1 MELTTTVAQGGLH
14 RKVKN
19 QREHLNNKDD
29 PIGEGTW
36 QQRGGRRRAPT
47 TLPTG
52 QRVSCHGAGL
62 CSQSVMHC

>member
-36 QQRGGRRRAPT
+36 RQQGGRRQHSLLARE
-47 TLPTG
+47 
-52 QRVSCHGAGL
+52 
-62 CSQSVMHC
+62 